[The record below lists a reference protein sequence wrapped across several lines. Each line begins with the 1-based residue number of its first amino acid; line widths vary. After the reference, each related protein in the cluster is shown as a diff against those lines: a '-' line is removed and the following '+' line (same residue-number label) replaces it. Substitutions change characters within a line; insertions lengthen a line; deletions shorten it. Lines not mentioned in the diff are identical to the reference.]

1 MAKVKILVS
10 YALFRTKSMH
20 QLSIA
25 AAVSTSWITGT
36 DALSVDNIEGVFS
49 SDELHSKDLQELVP
63 LGTQS
68 WHDHLRTSALLS
80 LSAFTPVGT
89 IWMKDGE
96 SQSQIS
102 N

>member
-1 MAKVKILVS
+1 MAKVKILLI
-10 YALFRTKSMH
+10 YALFRTKSTH

-25 AAVSTSWITGT
+25 AAVSMSWITVT

-49 SDELHSKDLQELVP
+49 SDELNSKDLQELVP
-63 LGTQS
+63 LRTQS
-68 WHDHLRTSALLS
+68 WYDHLRTSALLS
-80 LSAFTPVGT
+80 FSAFTPVGT
-89 IWMKDGE
+89 IWMRGGD